1 MSMSDAFLPEGGR
14 DVAPHND
21 PIEREDVDLD
31 DETSADSLSDDV
43 VRGTAADDEAPTRDA
58 AFRTPTGA
66 SVDPADD

>member
-14 DVAPHND
+14 DAAPHND

-31 DETSADSLSDDV
+31 
-43 VRGTAADDEAPTRDA
+43 GEAPTRDA